1 MELKGNGPSD
11 LVEVIKTLASYMVSL
26 GKSISL
32 EDAKKLVSENLSN
45 GRAYD
50 KFLEMVK
57 EQGGDIDGIK
67 ISSKIFS
74 VKSSKS
80 GFIRDI
86 DAYKLGM
93 LERSLTDGFT
103 SGSFDYSVG
112 FRLNKKNGD
121 YVLEDEELITVYLND
136 RDIDV
141 KSILDCFD
149 IEDSCGELAPLIY
162 EIVE

>member
-1 MELKGNGPSD
+1 MPLK
-11 LVEVIKTLASYMVSL
+11 IYTLEED
-26 GKSISL
+26 GKFI
-32 EDAKKLVSENLSN
+32 
-45 GRAYD
+45 
-50 KFLEMVK
+50 EMVNA
-57 EQGGDIDGIK
+57 QGGNIDDVK
-67 ISSKIFS
+67 ISSKVFS

-93 LERSLTDGFT
+93 LERSLTDGRFN
-103 SGSFDYSVG
+103 GNNSFDHSVG

-121 YVLEDEELITVYLND
+121 YVLEDEELLSVYLNEK
-136 RDIDV
+136 DIDV

-149 IEDSCGELAPLIY
+149 ISESCGELAPLIY